1 MAVTFWPLEGNY
13 SLTAHQATRAQIEE
27 LSSSGYLELTDRT
40 GHPVRILYLSLSQVN
55 GLGSL
60 PFQTFSESVNSI
72 ETYFNISD
80 TEAYHLY
87 LAADLLMRE
96 KFEGRVKKLTGDLR
110 ALREG
115 GKPAVA

>member
-1 MAVTFWPLEGNY
+1 LGRN
-13 SLTAHQATRAQIEE
+13 
-27 LSSSGYLELTDRT
+27 GYLELTDRT
-40 GHPVRILYLSLSQVN
+40 GHPVRIVYLSLSQVN

-96 KFEGRVKKLTGDLR
+96 KFEWRVKDLARDLR
-110 ALREG
+110 GFREG
-115 GKPAVA
+115 R